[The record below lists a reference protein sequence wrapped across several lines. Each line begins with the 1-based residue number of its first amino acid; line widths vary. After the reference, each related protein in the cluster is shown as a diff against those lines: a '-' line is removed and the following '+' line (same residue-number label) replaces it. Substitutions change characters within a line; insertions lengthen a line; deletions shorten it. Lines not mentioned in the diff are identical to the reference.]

1 MRASGTPCAH
11 VHGAS
16 VPEGSRSW
24 SPSTADR
31 ADTAQG
37 TQAAD
42 TELRGD
48 PGSPGHME
56 VNRGFKPG
64 TVALIDLFLPKVT
77 VCDVVRITLTKSRR
91 EEAGFDGGAAGRKE

>member
-37 TQAAD
+37 FQAAD
-42 TELRGD
+42 TELRGG

-56 VNRGFKPG
+56 ANRGFKPG
-64 TVALIDLFLPKVT
+64 IVALTDLFLPKVT
-77 VCDVVRITLTKSRR
+77 VRDVVRITLTKGRR
-91 EEAGFDGGAAGRKE
+91 EEAGFDGGAAGRRE